1 VKFDAIAY
9 VVSGACFGLIL
20 GWVMGTQQGNR
31 GASAP
36 QPAPAAQAATASP
49 GSGSGAQRQP
59 PPLDEARVQ
68 QLTTILTSDPKNANA
83 AVQLGN
89 TYMDAERY
97 PDAIK
102 WYQQALALEP
112 NNPDV
117 STDLGI
123 SYYYSNRTDEA
134 LKQFD
139 HSLQVNPNHTK
150 TLLNK
155 GVVLAFGKQ
164 DLQGAEAA
172 WRKIVEISPDSPEG
186 QAAKRGLE
194 GIASAHDGGRGTPAT
209 NQ

>member
-1 VKFDAIAY
+1 VKFEAIAY
-9 VVSGACFGLIL
+9 VIAGACFGIIL
-20 GWVMGTQQGNR
+20 GWVIATQQVNR
-31 GASAP
+31 AAAAPPSTSAT
-36 QPAPAAQAATASP
+36 QPAP
-49 GSGSGAQRQP
+49 SGQSSGGQRQP
-59 PPLDEARVQ
+59 PALDEARVQ
-68 QLTTILTSDPKNANA
+68 QLTTIVTSDPKNVNA

-102 WYQQALALEP
+102 WYQQALSIEP

-123 SYYYSNRTDEA
+123 SFYYSNRTDEA
-134 LKQFD
+134 LKQFE
-139 HSLQVNPNHTK
+139 HSLQIDPNHVK

-164 DLQGAEAA
+164 DLQGAETA
-172 WRKIVEISPDSPEG
+172 WRRIVELAPDSPEG

-194 GIASAHDGGRGTPAT
+194 GIAAAHQGAAATPASK
-209 NQ
+209 